1 MQLPA
6 AERAFIDP
14 TKVRDYL
21 LSAEH
26 PIGRF
31 KAAVFRSAGYA
42 REEWEQLHKD
52 LLVLA
57 QTGGVS
63 LGGTTWFG
71 TKYLVRGR
79 LGGLSN
85 RAAHVISVWIV
96 RTAEDFPRFVTA
108 YPEEGP

>member
-1 MQLPA
+1 MRLPA

-14 TKVRDYL
+14 TKIRDYL

-31 KAAVFRSAGYA
+31 KAAVFRAAGYS
-42 REEWEQLHKD
+42 RDDWKQLQKD

-57 QTGGVS
+57 QAGEVS
-63 LGGTTWFG
+63 RGGTTRFG
-71 TKYLVRGR
+71 SKYLVRGR
-79 LGGLSN
+79 LGG
-85 RAAHVISVWIV
+85 AADRSVRVISVWIV